1 MQQDL
6 TLKTQHV
13 LIHQILLK
21 KAELA
26 SSKSDVHE
34 LNIDK
39 FENVPSR
46 LNTMKS
52 KVDKLDAD
60 KLKLFPIDV
69 VEKTA

>member
-21 KAELA
+21 KADLP

-60 KLKLFPIDV
+60 KLKLFSIDV
-69 VEKTA
+69 VKKTA

>member
-1 MQQDL
+1 M
-6 TLKTQHV
+6 

-21 KAELA
+21 KADLV

-34 LNIDK
+34 LNIGK

-69 VEKTA
+69 VKKTA